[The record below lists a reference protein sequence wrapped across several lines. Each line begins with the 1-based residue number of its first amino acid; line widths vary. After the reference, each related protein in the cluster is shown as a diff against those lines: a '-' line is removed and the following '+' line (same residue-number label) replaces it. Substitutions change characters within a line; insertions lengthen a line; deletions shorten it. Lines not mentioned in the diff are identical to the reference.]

1 MPCSI
6 SHGTILSV
14 WTYFTETKL
23 YIFLKRVYFI
33 VLFYKINMIE
43 RYLFYIILVQEKISF
58 GNSVSLEKVQVQL
71 EFFLN
76 GTGLSFNSVISGNSG
91 NLINHWSMNWTQ
103 FKDPAT
109 HTCLAGAMVASWS
122 LTQEV
127 AGLNP
132 FNENY
137 FLTLNSLNTVKT
149 LRKNSNIH
157 SW

>member
-23 YIFLKRVYFI
+23 HIFLKRVYFI

-43 RYLFYIILVQEKISF
+43 RYLFYIMLVQEKISF
-58 GNSVSLEKVQVQL
+58 ENSVSLEKVQVQL

-76 GTGLSFNSVISGNSG
+76 RTGLSFNSVISGNSR

-109 HTCLAGAMVASWS
+109 HTCLGGAVVASWS

-127 AGLNP
+127 ASS
-132 FNENY
+132 F
-137 FLTLNSLNTVKT
+137 TVVT
-149 LRKNSNIH
+149 NIFVTD
-157 SW
+157 

>member
-1 MPCSI
+1 M
-6 SHGTILSV
+6 
-14 WTYFTETKL
+14 
-23 YIFLKRVYFI
+23 
-33 VLFYKINMIE
+33 
-43 RYLFYIILVQEKISF
+43 QEKISF

-91 NLINHWSMNWTQ
+91 NLINHWSMNWIQ

-137 FLTLNSLNTVKT
+137 FLTLNSLNSVKT

-157 SW
+157 S